1 MSSVSCFGRVLP
13 KPASKFP
20 VKRYNFLVPDIFP
33 IKPVSV
39 DADLP
44 SAVKKKIEKL
54 QEYVSKNSERAPK
67 VTCQRVTQ

>member
-1 MSSVSCFGRVLP
+1 MSSVSCFGAVFP

-33 IKPVSV
+33 IKPVHV
-39 DADLP
+39 DEDLP
-44 SAVKKKIEKL
+44 NSVKKKIEKL

-67 VTCQRVTQ
+67 VERP